1 MGVWAQTLIIPSVS
15 VSETYDSNVFYTPKS
30 LLQPGTKPEDLYT
43 SVIPQINVAHT
54 GSLIQGS
61 LFAGAAITRYIN
73 NPDLDYTGINAGGYV
88 DAKRWADKVSQRI
101 SALTIRGGYQFT
113 PASTAFAA
121 PNGGLGTGF
130 GSTNITTPVNAGLI
144 TNRVSTHIYN
154 LGVTGGYILTPTTN
168 LTGMYTYTK
177 MSFGNQSGGVDNQL
191 FGTTGHQAMT
201 TLSTRV
207 TARDTVGTTATLS
220 HYEQEQSS
228 GSGTSSFTTIGGT
241 ANWARTW
248 TQRLNTSLGGGAI
261 FTLPQQTGIP
271 GETIKTQ
278 VAPNISALLT
288 YSSYV
293 EGLRDIGTAADFSSD
308 GAPGPFYGLP
318 TMVGSLSPGGILAP
332 GRILTSFRYTFSI
345 FPSYAIGAGPMQT
358 HVVGANVNGGIT
370 SRMSAQAGMNYSH
383 GSASAPLTTYDT
395 VGLTVG
401 ARYLIGPFLANLQYN
416 WLYFATSSS
425 QAAQGSTQP
434 VSSDT
439 IFSKKMVI
447 LSLSA
452 AFNSQA
458 FFRMGGFGNW
468 GAPTPTPTDGGAI
481 PPGPAGGSGTPS
493 GGAGSL
499 KKE

>member
-1 MGVWAQTLIIPSVS
+1 MGASAQTLLIPSVS
-15 VSETYDSNVFYTPKS
+15 VQETYDSNVFYTPKS
-30 LLQPGTKPEDLYT
+30 LLQPGSKPEDLYT
-43 SVIPQINVAHT
+43 SVIPQLNVAHT
-54 GSLIQGS
+54 SSLIQGS

-73 NPDLDYTGINAGGYV
+73 NPNLDYTGINAGGYV
-88 DAKRWADKVSQRI
+88 DAKRWADKISQRI
-101 SALTIRGGYQFT
+101 SALTVRGLYQFT

-121 PNGGLGTGF
+121 PSGGLGTGF

-144 TNRVSTHIYN
+144 TNRVSTHVYN

-168 LTGMYTYTK
+168 LTGMYTYTR
-177 MSFGNQSGGVDNQL
+177 MSFGSQSGGVDNQL
-191 FGTTGHQAMT
+191 FGTTGHQATT
-201 TLSTRV
+201 TLTTILNR
-207 TARDTVGTTATLS
+207 RDSVGTTATLS

-241 ANWARTW
+241 ANWSRTW

-261 FTLPQQTGIP
+261 FTLPQETGIP
-271 GETIKTQ
+271 GQTIKTQ
-278 VAPNISALLT
+278 VAPNVSALLT
-288 YSSYV
+288 YSSFV

-308 GAPGPFYGLP
+308 GPPGPFYGLP

-332 GRILTSFRYTFSI
+332 GRILTSFRYTFSV
-345 FPSYAIGAGPMQT
+345 FPSYAIGAGPMKT

-370 SRMSAQAGMNYSH
+370 SRLSAQAGLNYSH
-383 GSASAPLTTYDT
+383 GSASAPLTTFDT
-395 VGLTVG
+395 VGLTAG

-416 WLYFATSSS
+416 WLYFSTSSS
-425 QAAQGSTQP
+425 QADQALNQT
-434 VSSDT
+434 VSNDT

-447 LSLSA
+447 LSVSA

-468 GAPTPTPTDGGAI
+468 GAPTATPADGGTT
-481 PPGPAGGSGTPS
+481 PPDSTGGGAPS
-493 GGAGSL
+493 GSGAGSL